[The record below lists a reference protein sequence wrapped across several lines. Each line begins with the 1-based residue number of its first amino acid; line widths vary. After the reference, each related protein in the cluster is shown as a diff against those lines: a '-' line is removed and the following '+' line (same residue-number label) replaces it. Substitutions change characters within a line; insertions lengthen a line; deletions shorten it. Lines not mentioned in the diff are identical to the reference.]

1 VSRLERIVG
10 AAQRISGNRRVQAG
24 FVVVTVVAAVLAVVL
39 DREEFVAAARQLGLG
54 SLALAFT
61 LTLVNVLAAAA
72 TWRTVLADLGS
83 RLPLPGAFRIF
94 LVGALGKYLPGS
106 VWYLIAQTELAAR
119 LNVPR
124 QRAASAS
131 VVTLVLTVATALVA
145 SLVVVP
151 VAPGGL
157 PAWFRW
163 APLLLPLIV
172 AALYL
177 PLLNTV
183 MNRLLSAFRRPPLEH
198 EVSARGVVQAVAWSL
213 LSWLAVGGQV
223 AVLAITVGAPLEWR
237 TFIVCLS
244 GYALAWAVGFA
255 AVVAPAGAGAREA
268 VLVVVLAPLL
278 SPGSALV
285 VVLVSRVLLTLADL
299 SLAGLFGSAFGRLG
313 EGSGEPEP
321 SR

>member
-10 AAQRISGNRRVQAG
+10 AAQHISGNRRVQAG
-24 FVVVTVVAAVLAVVL
+24 FVVVTVAAAALAVVL

-131 VVTLVLTVATALVA
+131 VVTLVLTVATALFA

-157 PAWFRW
+157 PTWFRW

-172 AALYL
+172 AALYP